1 MLLTSITR
9 REDCFC
15 LGVLLSTFSAQ
26 VELVVKNLPVNVGDV
41 CSADRNPGL
50 GRFPQRSAW
59 QPTQVFLPENPM
71 NREAWQI
78 TVHRVTKSW
87 IQSDLAHITDLYAEN
102 HPSTQ
107 FNPWS

>member
-1 MLLTSITR
+1 MLEMYAAQIGTLGW
-9 REDCFC
+9 EDFPRGVHGSPLQYSC
-15 LGVLLSTFSAQ
+15 L
-26 VELVVKNLPVNVGDV
+26 
-41 CSADRNPGL
+41 
-50 GRFPQRSAW
+50 
-59 QPTQVFLPENPM
+59 ENPM